1 MLRNQLL
8 WLFYTIRNKYD
19 QRREAKE
26 AAQRA
31 KAEAKR
37 TEQETRAAAQRE
49 YAERVETQ
57 NFLFLAMLQTMV
69 KVCEEIKPMPWVTR
83 YNGWLRGDA
92 VRAMTDENDPTK
104 PIYEICLQDPKWY
117 REKLCNIDV
126 YQQTPEFEHIYSKDN
141 LFVPD
146 NKLPYLK
153 AVFDL
158 TARRN
163 ISSPKRAQTLQELK
177 NIKIEKSMYWNDYPE
192 AHAIKYL
199 EGLLPKNQS
208 K

>member
-8 WLFYTIRNKYD
+8 WLFYTIRNKHD

-31 KAEAKR
+31 KTEAKR
-37 TEQETRAAAQRE
+37 TEQETRAAAQRK

-69 KVCEEIKPMPWVTR
+69 KVCEELKPIPWVTY
-83 YNGWLRGDA
+83 YNGWLKGNA
-92 VRAMTDENDPTK
+92 VRALTDEHNPIK
-104 PIYEICLQDPKWY
+104 PIYEICLQDPKSNGGINLY
-117 REKLCNIDV
+117 NLDV
-126 YQQTPEFEHIYSKDN
+126 CQQTPEFKQIYSVSN
-141 LFVPD
+141 LFVSGE
-146 NKLPYLK
+146 NLRYLK

-163 ISSPKRAQTLQELK
+163 MSSTERAQTLQELK
-177 NIKIEKSMYWNDYPE
+177 NIEIKKSQYWNDYPE
-192 AHAIKYL
+192 AGAIEYL
-199 EGLLPKNQS
+199 ESLLQKT

>member
-31 KAEAKR
+31 K
-37 TEQETRAAAQRE
+37 TEEAQRE

-57 NFLFLAMLQTMV
+57 NFLFLAMLQSMAR
-69 KVCEEIKPMPWVTR
+69 VCENLKPMPWVTY
-83 YNGWLRGDA
+83 YNGWNPGPA
-92 VRAMTDENDPTK
+92 VRALTDINNPTS
-104 PIYEICLQDPKWY
+104 PIYEIHLEDPHRDNRLSNY
-117 REKLCNIDV
+117 CNIEV
-126 YQQTPEFEHIYSKDN
+126 YQYTPEFEHIYSKNN
-141 LFVPD
+141 LFVSD
-146 NKLPYLK
+146 KNLRYLK

-163 ISSPKRAQTLQELK
+163 MSSPERARKLRQLK

>member
-8 WLFYTIRNKYD
+8 WLFYTIRNKHD

-31 KAEAKR
+31 REEQEQAEA
-37 TEQETRAAAQRE
+37 ETRRRE
-49 YAERVETQ
+49 YAEREKTQ
-57 NFLFLAMLQTMV
+57 ELLFLALLQTMT
-69 KVCEEIKPMPWVTR
+69 KVCEELKPMPWVTY
-83 YNGWLRGDA
+83 YNGWNPGPA
-92 VRAMTDENDPTK
+92 VRALTNENDPIK
-104 PIYEICLQDPKWY
+104 PIYEIHIEDPH
-117 REKLCNIDV
+117 RNNTLSNIV
-126 YQQTPEFEHIYSKDN
+126 NVEVFQQLPEFEQIYN
-141 LFVPD
+141 NMHLFVSN

-163 ISSPKRAQTLQELK
+163 MSSPERARKLRQLK
-177 NIKIEKSMYWNDYPE
+177 NMKIKRSQYWNDYPE
-192 AHAIKYL
+192 AHAIEYL
-199 EGLLPKNQS
+199 ESLLQKT